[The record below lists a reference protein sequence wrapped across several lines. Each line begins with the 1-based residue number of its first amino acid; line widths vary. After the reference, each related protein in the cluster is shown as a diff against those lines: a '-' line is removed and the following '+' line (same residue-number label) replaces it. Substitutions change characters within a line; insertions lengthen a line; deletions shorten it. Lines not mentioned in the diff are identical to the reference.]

1 MWLALVIIAI
11 ALLAALVWLACLDGR
26 FRVERSFEI
35 AAPAQFTF
43 EAVADLKSW
52 PEWSPWLLHEADAEI
67 AFSDDCRQSGGYYTW
82 NGKRLGTGKL
92 THVELL
98 PHSRIEQQ
106 IEFLRPY
113 RACNRITWAF
123 ENHGEKTLARWQMS
137 GHMPFLLRF
146 LASKME
152 PAIGRDFELGLALL
166 NGYVNADADHPSIEF
181 GESEDLE
188 DFSYW
193 AIPFNGKL
201 RQLEAARPSAID
213 TLIRTADGMTGLALT
228 LYHRFDPYEGEY
240 RAEIAIPVAESTPAS
255 NYTQRE
261 FLGGRYFRLTL
272 RGDHRFL
279 PLGWHALYAHCRL
292 YRLKIDRARP
302 ALEIYQQLP
311 QQGVDSMRVT
321 TALYA
326 PLKG

>member
-1 MWLALVIIAI
+1 MWLTLSILALVI
-11 ALLAALVWLACLDGR
+11 LAALIWLACLDGR
-26 FRVERSFEI
+26 FRVERNFEI

-52 PEWSPWLLHEADAEI
+52 PEWSPWLLHEPDAEI
-67 AFSDDCRQSGGYYTW
+67 GFSDDCRRPGGYYTW
-82 NGKRLGTGKL
+82 NGKRLGSGKL
-92 THVELL
+92 SHLELL
-98 PHSRIEQQ
+98 PYSRIEQQ

-113 RACNRITWAF
+113 RSCNRITWGF
-123 ENHGEKTLARWQMS
+123 EDRGEKTLASWEMS
-137 GHMPFLLRF
+137 GRMPFLLRF
-146 LASKME
+146 MASKME

-166 NGYVNADADHPSIEF
+166 NGYVNADADHPAIVF
-181 GESEDLE
+181 GEAEDLE

-193 AIPFNGKL
+193 AIPCNGKL

-213 TLIRTADGMTGLALT
+213 TLYRAADGKTGLALT
-228 LYHRFDPYEGEY
+228 LYHRFDPYQGDY
-240 RAEIAIPVAESTPAS
+240 RAEIAIPVAATTPAS

-261 FLGGRYFRLTL
+261 FVGGRYARLTL
-272 RGDHRFL
+272 CGDHHFL

-311 QQGVDSMRVT
+311 QPGVDSNRVT

-326 PLKG
+326 PLRG

>member
-1 MWLALVIIAI
+1 MWLGLLIVAAV
-11 ALLAALVWLACLDGR
+11 LLAAIVWLACLDGR
-26 FRVERSFEI
+26 FRVERNLEI
-35 AAPAQFTF
+35 AAPAQFAF

-52 PEWSPWLLHEADAEI
+52 PEWSPWLLHEADAEL
-67 AFSDDCRQSGGYYTW
+67 AFSDDCRQPGGYYTW
-82 NGKRLGTGKL
+82 EGKRLGAGKL
-92 THVELL
+92 TNLELL
-98 PHSRIEQQ
+98 PHTRIEQE

-113 RACNRITWAF
+113 RARNRITWGF
-123 ENHGEKTLARWQMS
+123 ENRGEKTLASWQMS
-137 GHMPFLLRF
+137 GRMPFLLRF
-146 LASKME
+146 MASKME

-166 NGYVNADADHPSIEF
+166 NGYVNADADHLSIEF
-181 GESEDLE
+181 GEAEVLE

-193 AIPFNGKL
+193 AIPCNGNL

-213 TLIRTADGMTGLALT
+213 MLNRAADGKTGLALT
-228 LYHRFDPYEGEY
+228 LYHRFDPYKGDY
-240 RAEIAIPVAESTPAS
+240 RAEIAIPVAASTPAS

-261 FLGGRYFRLTL
+261 FLGGRYSRLTL
-272 RGDHRFL
+272 HGDHRFL

-311 QQGVDSMRVT
+311 RQGADSIRVT

>member
-1 MWLALVIIAI
+1 MWLALAVA
-11 ALLAALVWLACLDGR
+11 AVLLAALVWLACLDGR
-26 FRVERSFEI
+26 FRVERDLEI
-35 AAPAQFTF
+35 AAPARFTF

-52 PEWSPWLLHEADAEI
+52 PEWSPWLLHETDAEI
-67 AFSDDCRQSGGYYTW
+67 AFSDDCRQPGGYYAW
-82 NGKRLGTGKL
+82 AGKRLGAGKL
-92 THVELL
+92 IHRELR
-98 PHSRIEQQ
+98 PYTRIEQR
-106 IEFLRPY
+106 IEFLRPW
-113 RACNRITWAF
+113 RTSNRVTWEF
-123 ENHGEKTLARWQMS
+123 EDRGEKTLASWEMS
-137 GHMPFLLRF
+137 GRMPFLLRF
-146 LASKME
+146 MAAKME

-166 NGYVNADADHPSIEF
+166 NGYVNADADHPAIEF
-181 GESEDLE
+181 GDSEDLE

-193 AIPFNGKL
+193 AIPCNGKL
-201 RQLEAARPSAID
+201 RQLEAARLPAID
-213 TLIRTADGMTGLALT
+213 TLNRAAEGKTGLALT

-240 RAEIAIPVAESTPAS
+240 RAEIAIPVAASTPAS

-311 QQGVDSMRVT
+311 QQGADSSRVT

-326 PLKG
+326 PLRR